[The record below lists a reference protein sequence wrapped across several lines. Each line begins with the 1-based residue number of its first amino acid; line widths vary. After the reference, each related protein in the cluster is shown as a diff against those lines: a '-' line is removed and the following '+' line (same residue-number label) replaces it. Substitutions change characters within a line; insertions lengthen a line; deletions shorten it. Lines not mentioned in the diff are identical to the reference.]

1 MSLCPPPPP
10 QPHTRDG
17 RARTQVQV
25 SQPTQQP
32 CWQWATHVPV
42 VMVQRERKE
51 TEEPSCRNDSGAA
64 RRQSPCYHE
73 TTVADKLPDLQSDWD
88 TFFKEATMLL
98 RSRRPKT
105 RNLFLKD
112 VIPSLAADA
121 MVTTPHR
128 ADLFIELLRAY
139 CLNRDRRSRLALYAA
154 GDALLKAEAQH
165 SSDLLCDSRMVQRA
179 INLMKEEV
187 AHLERDPDRGR
198 DKRSKGLLLHAC
210 AIRLLQRVVWSDA
223 KEELQTSENWE
234 VLVFTYARTY
244 DFLQSLAPPP
254 NDKFQYKFRR
264 TCHGSMHT
272 VHEALPLIMETLTVV
287 SDWAPSPTPAL
298 TTLGIIVE
306 ACLRLA
312 EKGEVAGSED
322 SVGRSYVRQEK
333 VHILHAFAKHITGPS
348 LPLPKRVHRACCLF
362 LYAECPPE
370 EFQAH
375 FLPGLERAMCDTPES
390 ALVAGIEMTDLYY
403 PREDNYLP
411 DTFREVL
418 YCGSDPRMRAGSK
431 EPWFSSFLHPRC
443 YDALVTALISG
454 DPRTREAGQRA
465 ASDYDYRTSGR
476 PSCDDVAN
484 FLRSSGRTF
493 NDDQRKGIY
502 MLFDMRDPGR
512 SALWWILDHMRAEE
526 DPSVFKAA
534 VTALC
539 GEAKNT
545 FFR

>member
-1 MSLCPPPPP
+1 MRQRNHHAVTTVVPHGGSL
-10 QPHTRDG
+10 
-17 RARTQVQV
+17 
-25 SQPTQQP
+25 
-32 CWQWATHVPV
+32 
-42 VMVQRERKE
+42 
-51 TEEPSCRNDSGAA
+51 
-64 RRQSPCYHE
+64 PCYHE

-88 TFFKEATMLL
+88 TFFKEATTLL

-105 RNLFLKD
+105 RNHFLKD
-112 VIPSLAADA
+112 VVPSVAADA
-121 MVTTPHR
+121 KVTSPHR

-165 SSDLLCDSRMVQRA
+165 SSGLLCGSKMVQEA
-179 INLMKEEV
+179 VSLMKEEV

-223 KEELQTSENWE
+223 KEELQTSENWDA
-234 VLVFTYARTY
+234 LVHTYARTY
-244 DFLQSLAPPP
+244 DFVQSLAPPP

-264 TCHGSMHT
+264 TCYGSMHR
-272 VHEALPLIMETLTVV
+272 VHEVLPLIMETLTVV

-312 EKGEVAGSED
+312 AKGEVAGSED

-362 LYAECPPE
+362 LYAECTPE

-375 FLPGLERAMCDTPES
+375 FLPGLERAMCHTPES

-403 PREDNYLP
+403 PWEDEYLP

-431 EPWFSSFLHPRC
+431 GPWFSSFLHPRC

-454 DPRTREAGQRA
+454 DPRTREAGRRA
-465 ASDYDYRTSGR
+465 ASDHDYRTSGR

-484 FLRSSGRTF
+484 FLRSSGRTL
-493 NDDQRKGIY
+493 NDEQRKGIY
-502 MLFDMRDPGR
+502 MLFDMRDPDHF
-512 SALWWILDHMRAEE
+512 ALWWILDHMRAEE

-534 VTALC
+534 VSALC
-539 GEAKNT
+539 GEAKIL
-545 FFR
+545 FFQ